1 MDVKRIMKMF
11 TYHIEAK
18 PDGGFIA
25 HASDPNLPPMEA
37 PSRMELQ
44 QKIQAKISA
53 TLTAEF
59 PGLNLPA
66 ESQQHV
72 LDFHIEA
79 KPGGGF
85 LLHSSDPNAA
95 PVEGAT
101 HEEIEHPFAEKV
113 AGALGKYFLPELS
126 EALAKQGNVGDVK
139 VFVNRKVGFAVGTG
153 SHQLTFGNTQDLKN
167 SQALQ
172 TEGLEPAAASN
183 QTPDANAGA
192 VIVDSSSNSPI
203 THVADKS
210 WPILRFLLTLLAIAV
225 LMYFFSHR

>member
-1 MDVKRIMKMF
+1 MGRPFVVLFSPGENRATLVTSHVKGKMKMF
-11 TYHIEAK
+11 THHIEAK

-25 HASDPNLPPMEA
+25 HASDPNLPPLEA

-59 PGLNLPA
+59 PGLKLPA
-66 ESQQHV
+66 ESQQQV

-126 EALAKQGNVGDVK
+126 EALRKQGNVGDVK

-153 SHQLTFGNTQDLKN
+153 SHQLTFGKTQDLKN
-167 SQALQ
+167 SPALQ
-172 TEGLEPAAASN
+172 AEGLEPAASN
-183 QTPDANAGA
+183 HTPDANPTNHASA
-192 VIVDSSSNSPI
+192 AHTAP
-203 THVADKS
+203 T
-210 WPILRFLLTLLAIAV
+210 LRL
-225 LMYFFSHR
+225 SHHTPAPL